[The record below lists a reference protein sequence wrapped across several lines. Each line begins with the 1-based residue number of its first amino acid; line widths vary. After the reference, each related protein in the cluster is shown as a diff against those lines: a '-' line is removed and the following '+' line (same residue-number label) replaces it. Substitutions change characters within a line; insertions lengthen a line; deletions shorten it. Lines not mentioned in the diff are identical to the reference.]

1 MFLRLLVSDRHF
13 FRLLQRLSN
22 HGRLFCSFELALLL
36 FLGPQ
41 VLKKALDVVLPLLRL
56 LLDDT
61 LLLHTLAMLLEIM
74 EEAGFDATATHLL
87 GTAFP
92 HFCFDSA
99 LLVALTSDLPQLA
112 DPPPQ
117 HLVLRSE
124 LLLLGDLFLLKAKC
138 IIVILQLRHRRMK
151 IAAVL
156 PHV

>member
-1 MFLRLLVSDRHF
+1 M
-13 FRLLQRLSN
+13 
-22 HGRLFCSFELALLL
+22 
-36 FLGPQ
+36 
-41 VLKKALDVVLPLLRL
+41 PLLRL

-61 LLLHTLAMLLEIM
+61 LLLHTLAMLLEKM

-87 GTAFP
+87 GTSFP
-92 HFCFDSA
+92 HFCFDSS